1 MLVLQGL
8 VLMSKPIL
16 VVVIAELFAT
26 SLWFSANSAAD
37 SLTKLW
43 SLSSADLGFLTNS
56 VQLGFIV
63 GTLFFSLSGWAD
75 KFSASRI
82 FAICS
87 VLGAIFNACFAI
99 LSYGLISAIIFR
111 FFVGLSLAGIYPL
124 GMKLIVGW
132 DPKTAGKNLG
142 LLVGMLTL
150 GTALPHGIRWL
161 GADLAWQSVILSSS
175 FLAILAALAVAILGD
190 GPHFNSS
197 LKQKGVSFSN
207 VIHAFR
213 VPEFRSSALGYF
225 GHMWELYAFWTI
237 VPLLLISVI
246 STNTFFTSPA
256 LSGLAFL
263 IIGIGALGC
272 ILGGVFSQSLG
283 SARVAWFALLTSG
296 LVCFLY
302 PFLDQAPTLLKLLI
316 LLVWGFA
323 VVADSPQFSAMSAK
337 ACPSDLVGT
346 ALTIQNSIGF
356 LITIL
361 SIWLVTFSFPY
372 IGNKVAWIL
381 LPGPIFGLI
390 FMRSL
395 FRVRQVK
402 PSIGI

>member
-1 MLVLQGL
+1 MPVLQGL
-8 VLMSKPIL
+8 ALMGKPIL

-37 SLTKLW
+37 SLTKIW
-43 SLSSADLGFLTNS
+43 SLTSTDLGFLTNS

-87 VLGAIFNACFAI
+87 ILGAIFNACFAT
-99 LSYGLISAIIFR
+99 LSYGLASAIAFR

-124 GMKLIVGW
+124 GMKLIVSW
-132 DPKTAGKNLG
+132 DPKTAGKSLG

-161 GADLAWQSVILSSS
+161 GADLLWQSVILSSS
-175 FLAILAALAVAILGD
+175 FLAVLAALAVAILGD
-190 GPHFNSS
+190 GPHLNSS
-197 LKQKGVSFSN
+197 IKRQRVPFSN
-207 VIHAFR
+207 VIQAFR
-213 VPEFRSSALGYF
+213 VLEFRSSALGYF

-237 VPLLLISVI
+237 VPLLLLSVI
-246 STNTFFTSPA
+246 STDASLSPPA
-256 LSGLAFL
+256 LSGLAFV

-272 ILGGVFSQSLG
+272 ILGGVMSQSLG
-283 SARVAWFALLTSG
+283 SARVAWLALLTSG
-296 LVCFLY
+296 LICFLY
-302 PFLDQAPTLLKLLI
+302 PFLDQAPTLLKLFI
-316 LLVWGFA
+316 LLAWGFA

-337 ACPSDLVGT
+337 ACPTNLVGT

-361 SIWLVTFSFPY
+361 SIWIVTFAFPY

-381 LPGPIFGLI
+381 MPGPIFGLI
-390 FMRSL
+390 FMRAL
-395 FRVRQVK
+395 LRVKRV
-402 PSIGI
+402 

>member
-1 MLVLQGL
+1 
-8 VLMSKPIL
+8 MSKSIV
-16 VVVIAELFAT
+16 VVVIAELFST

-43 SLSSADLGFLTNS
+43 GLSSADLGFLTNS

-75 KFSASRI
+75 QFSASRI

-87 VLGAIFNACFAI
+87 ILGAMFNACFAI
-99 LSYGLISAIIFR
+99 FSDGLTSAIAFR
-111 FFVGLSLAGIYPL
+111 FLVGLTLAGIYPL
-124 GMKLIVGW
+124 GMKLIVSW
-132 DPKTAGKNLG
+132 DPKTAGKSLG

-161 GADLAWQSVILSSS
+161 GADLPWQSVILSSS
-175 FLAILAALAVAILGD
+175 VLALLAAVAIAILGD
-190 GPHFNSS
+190 GPHLNRG
-197 LKQKGVSFSN
+197 LKKARIPFSN
-207 VIHAFR
+207 VMQAFR

-237 VPLLLISVI
+237 VPLLLLSVI
-246 STNTFFTSPA
+246 SGNTLFAPPA
-256 LSGLAFL
+256 LSGVTFV

-283 SARVAWFALLTSG
+283 SARVAWLALLTSG
-296 LVCFLY
+296 LVCLLY
-302 PFLDQAPTLLKLLI
+302 PFLDEVATWFKLII

-337 ACPSDLVGT
+337 ACPPDLVGT

-356 LITIL
+356 LITML
-361 SIWLVTFSFPY
+361 SIWLVTFAFPL

-395 FRVRQVK
+395 LQVRQVK
-402 PSIGI
+402 PSVGI